1 MIWIHQYGI
10 KEKKKSTD
18 LHKHRRKLLQVGT
31 DQAVVGSER
40 RVVKAPVVQVII
52 SGV

>member
-1 MIWIHQYGI
+1 MIWIHPYG
-10 KEKKKSTD
+10 KKNQIKSTD
-18 LHKHRRKLLQVGT
+18 LHKHRCKLLQVGT

-40 RVVKAPVVQVII
+40 WIVKAPVVQVIV